1 MNSGS
6 ATKEWSSY
14 AGCCWCLAAL
24 PAWRRRGH
32 GQHQSWH
39 GCHSRG
45 ELARMRCSCLK
56 AGGGKVC
63 LPHSPIQHLGRQE
76 RRTPP
81 RPPRA
86 PAIACACSPVMS
98 WHHVHAR
105 QPAQQLATHRA
116 LTCSCCFTGALPG
129 IMMGRTGT
137 CKERATKLKWDLSA
151 WPRPYHTRAESCWPR
166 GGMRTCVQ
174 PRGARLPDDPSL
186 APFPRHLLTSRLSDV
201 TEMTHSGYVWSR
213 KVVYECNYYVYTPR
227 SRGDVRGRVQAT

>member
-1 MNSGS
+1 M
-6 ATKEWSSY
+6 
-14 AGCCWCLAAL
+14 
-24 PAWRRRGH
+24 
-32 GQHQSWH
+32 
-39 GCHSRG
+39 
-45 ELARMRCSCLK
+45 
-56 AGGGKVC
+56 C
-63 LPHSPIQHLGRQE
+63 LPRPPIEHLGRQE

-174 PRGARLPDDPSL
+174 PRGSRLPDDPCL
-186 APFPRHLLTSRLSDV
+186 APFPRHTAHKSTFGRYRNDAQRL
-201 TEMTHSGYVWSR
+201 R
-213 KVVYECNYYVYTPR
+213 VVKE
-227 SRGDVRGRVQAT
+227 GGIRVQLLCLHTP